1 MNHRWPPIRM
11 NSIHQVKVVFVTIIS
26 FLFWFFLFLKF
37 LLFGFVDLQFFDFLF
52 FFILLTN
59 AFSFPFPSFFLFVC
73 FNAFTCFTFLPYC
86 FFAYV
91 HFIALAYFTTPCS
104 SFAPICSCLLAYSI
118 PCSSLFIT
126 FIYFDVPNLF
136 HESHLLVSWELQAI
150 VQHLFAYLCFLHG
163 YLLFPPN
170 LSFSYLFS
178 LCMWFFQRRVRELEE
193 PTHPSLFS
201 VWS

>member
-1 MNHRWPPIRM
+1 
-11 NSIHQVKVVFVTIIS
+11 
-26 FLFWFFLFLKF
+26 
-37 LLFGFVDLQFFDFLF
+37 
-52 FFILLTN
+52 
-59 AFSFPFPSFFLFVC
+59 
-73 FNAFTCFTFLPYC
+73 
-86 FFAYV
+86 
-91 HFIALAYFTTPCS
+91 
-104 SFAPICSCLLAYSI
+104 
-118 PCSSLFIT
+118 
-126 FIYFDVPNLF
+126 
-136 HESHLLVSWELQAI
+136 VSWELQAI